1 MDATTA
7 KPEDFMDLGDNK
19 AFELVEMEGECAA

>member
-1 MDATTA
+1 MDEKTATA
-7 KPEDFMDLGDNK
+7 DDFIDLGESK

>member
-7 KPEDFMDLGDNK
+7 TAEDFMDLGESK

>member
-1 MDATTA
+1 MDAASAT
-7 KPEDFMDLGDNK
+7 PEDFMDLGENK